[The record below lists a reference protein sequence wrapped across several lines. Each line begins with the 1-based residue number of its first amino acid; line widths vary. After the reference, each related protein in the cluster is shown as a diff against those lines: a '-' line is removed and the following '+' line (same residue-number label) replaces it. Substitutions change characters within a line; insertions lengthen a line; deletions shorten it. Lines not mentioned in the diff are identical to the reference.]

1 MIKEAIVKIVN
12 KEDLTYAEAYEV
24 MNEIMN
30 GDTTP
35 TQNAAFLAA
44 LSTKSAKAE
53 TTDEIAGCAAA
64 MRDHATKVET
74 GMDVFEIV
82 GTGGDNAH
90 SFNISTTSA
99 LVAAAGGMKVAK
111 HGNRAA
117 SSSSGTADCL
127 EALGVNINQ
136 SPERCVELLNE
147 AGMCFFFAQKYHTS
161 MKYVGAIRREL
172 GFRTVFNILGPL
184 TNPSS
189 PKMQLLG
196 VYDAYLVEPLAQVLI
211 SLGVK
216 RGMVVYG
223 TDKLDEISLSAPTKI
238 CEIKDGW
245 YKSYTIKPEDF
256 GFERCTKDDLKG
268 GTPAENAQI
277 TRDLLGGAKRGY
289 KLMIKV
295 FHNRAAQWLFSL
307 LHPWMA
313 YRFGLGWSNSNRRKH
328 KPYHF
333 RGAEEPLYRF
343 AEAAARDRHVDY
355 FVFGHY
361 HDAVDL
367 TLPGGERLFVLK
379 DWMDGGMPCGVFNG
393 SSFELR
399 CPASPAE

>member
-1 MIKEAIVKIVN
+1 MGLWYFIADTHLGLDYKNPEAREKAFAGFLKNLPPQTSQVFLLGDIFDFWYEYKNVIPRRFTRTLGALADLADRGVKISF
-12 KEDLTYAEAYEV
+12 
-24 MNEIMN
+24 MN
-30 GDTTP
+30 GNHDIWTYSYFE
-35 TQNAAFLAA
+35 QL
-44 LSTKSAKAE
+44 
-53 TTDEIAGCAAA
+53 
-64 MRDHATKVET
+64 
-74 GMDVFEIV
+74 GMHRFEQPYYV
-82 GTGGDNAH
+82 TLDGKDFCLG
-90 SFNISTTSA
+90 
-99 LVAAAGGMKVAK
+99 
-111 HGNRAA
+111 HG
-117 SSSSGTADCL
+117 
-127 EALGVNINQ
+127 
-136 SPERCVELLNE
+136 
-147 AGMCFFFAQKYHTS
+147 
-161 MKYVGAIRREL
+161 
-172 GFRTVFNILGPL
+172 
-184 TNPSS
+184 
-189 PKMQLLG
+189 
-196 VYDAYLVEPLAQVLI
+196 
-211 SLGVK
+211 
-216 RGMVVYG
+216 
-223 TDKLDEISLSAPTKI
+223 
-238 CEIKDGW
+238 
-245 YKSYTIKPEDF
+245 
-256 GFERCTKDDLKG
+256 
-268 GTPAENAQI
+268 
-277 TRDLLGGAKRGY
+277 DLLGGAKRGY